1 MMFMT
6 KRKKLLEDFY
16 LNLATSLLQSIYFTR
31 HGVHTKDVAIAC
43 QLVGSLLW
51 LETSLDLSHKGRLK
65 LAHELILSIPFST
78 F

>member
-1 MMFMT
+1 MT
-6 KRKKLLEDFY
+6 KRKKLPVDFY
-16 LNLATSLLQSIYFTR
+16 LNLTTSLLQSIYFTR
-31 HGVHTKDVAIAC
+31 YGVHTKDVAIAC

-65 LAHELILSIPFST
+65 LPHELILSIPFST